1 MPFITLVTRRNFL
14 AEKAR
19 FSLSIA
25 GIALSV
31 FLISFLL
38 SLYQGWNINV
48 GRLVDKMDADVWVA
62 LEGSSDF
69 LDVASILPIA
79 LEDELAAMPEVDGVD
94 GIIVRPM
101 EMAIGDRRE
110 GMHLVAYE
118 LDGRAGGPLNIKRG
132 NEAPG
137 PNEIIVDEGFAQ
149 KAKVGIGDVMETGDT
164 QLTIVGISTGG
175 NLIFSQTTYVTM
187 DTMLGLLP
195 EQAHEL
201 RTFYLLHLVEGADPE
216 VVAAAVEERVSGV
229 DTFPKV
235 GAYSKE
241 EFASATRD
249 RIMRNIIPIL
259 GVILGIAL
267 IVGVAITGLTIYSAT
282 VENEREY
289 GILKAI
295 GFTNGYLFR
304 LVLEQSLATGAIG
317 FVIGV
322 GLTIIASQFV
332 ADLVPQFVTLVRW
345 QDVLIVFGTTLI
357 MSMIAAVLPVRR
369 ITQVDPVM
377 VFKA

>member
-1 MPFITLVTRRNFL
+1 MTIITRRNLL

-19 FSLSIA
+19 FTLSIA

-38 SLYQGWNINV
+38 SLFQGWNISV
-48 GRLVDKMDADVWVA
+48 GRLVDEMDADVWVA

-69 LDVASILPIA
+69 LNVASILPTA
-79 LEDELAAMPEVDGVD
+79 LADELANMPDVDGVD

-101 EMAIGDRRE
+101 ELEVDGRRE
-110 GMHLVAYE
+110 GSHLVGYE
-118 LDGRAGGPLNIKRG
+118 PDGRAGGPLDIKKG
-132 NEAPG
+132 KEMPG
-137 PNEIIVDEGFAQ
+137 PNEIIVDDGFAQ
-149 KAKVGIGDVMETGDT
+149 KAGVGIGDVLTSGETR
-164 QLTIVGISTGG
+164 LEIVGISTGG

-187 DTMLGLLP
+187 ETILKLLP
-195 EQAHEL
+195 PQAQEL
-201 RTFYLLHLVEGADPE
+201 RTFFLLHLVAGADPE
-216 VVAAAVEERVSGV
+216 AVAADIQEG
-229 DTFPKV
+229 FPSV
-235 GAYSKE
+235 GAFSRE

-249 RIMRNIIPIL
+249 RVMSNIIPIL

-267 IVGVAITGLTIYSAT
+267 IVGIAITGLTIYNAT

-304 LVLEQSLATGAIG
+304 LVLEQSLATGLIG

-322 GLTIIASQFV
+322 SLTLVASQFV

-345 QDVLIVFGTTLI
+345 QDILIVLGTTLV
-357 MSMIAAVLPVRR
+357 MSTIAAVLPVRR
-369 ITQVDPVM
+369 LTQVDPVL